1 MLGIEPSST
10 PLDRKIFNSHYD
22 NFLTTGKLNP
32 DIIPLMDSYQ
42 MFAVN
47 ELKKALVRLE
57 NKNENNK
64 H

>member
-1 MLGIEPSST
+1 MTGIEPSPT
-10 PLDRKIFNSHYD
+10 PLERKVFNAHYD
-22 NFLTTGKLNP
+22 NFLCTGQLNP

-42 MFAVN
+42 MFAIN

-57 NKNENNK
+57 NKNENNP